1 MIELLKEQ
9 LKEYSLEYKK
19 VNDEMKSLF
28 EKEKFKPEDLK
39 ELSKKGAGLKMMIE
53 FCVRE
58 IKLHGG

>member
-39 ELSKKGAGLKMMIE
+39 ELSKKRSWLKNDD
-53 FCVRE
+53 
-58 IKLHGG
+58 

>member
-9 LKEYSLEYKK
+9 LKEYLLEYKK
-19 VNDEMKSLF
+19 VNDEMKSIF
-28 EKEKFKPEDLK
+28 KKDKFKAEDLK

-53 FCVRE
+53 ACVRE